1 MVRKIG
7 KGLSELLATIED
19 ERVVEVAPVDVVEN
33 STTAVYE
40 IEISRI
46 FPNPDQPRKFFG
58 EAEQT
63 ELASSIKIHGILQP
77 LILVKSGDKYM
88 IVAGERRYRAAK
100 KLGLEKVP
108 AIVKQF
114 VPGMIR
120 EISLI
125 ENLQREDL
133 NAIEEAEA
141 LRELMSFNGYT
152 QEQLA
157 ERIGKARSSVTNSL
171 RLLSLEEEVKSL
183 VRQDRLSAGHA
194 RTLIPV
200 TDKETQIDFAYES
213 ADGSMSVRD
222 LEKKVRYHLHPEL
235 KPKRLSDSDRTRLSL
250 EMRNLVDDMKRVF
263 RTKVKLI
270 GNSTKGRITIDY
282 FSQDDLDRVFDLIE
296 KLKD

>member
-33 STTAVYE
+33 SSTAVYE
-40 IEISRI
+40 IEISKV

-58 EAEQT
+58 ESEQN
-63 ELASSIKIHGILQP
+63 ELAASIKVHGILQP

-114 VPGMIR
+114 GPGMIR